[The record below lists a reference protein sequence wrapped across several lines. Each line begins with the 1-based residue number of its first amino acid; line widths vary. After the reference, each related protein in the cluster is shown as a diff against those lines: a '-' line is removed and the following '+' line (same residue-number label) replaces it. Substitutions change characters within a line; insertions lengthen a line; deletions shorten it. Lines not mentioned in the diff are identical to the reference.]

1 MQMFDTHALNV
12 CPWIELNVLFP
23 LVGQAILVY
32 LINNSMFVVAS
43 HRGNLQVNLRSSG
56 IQLFPYGLMVMLA
69 TINYFTHIVW
79 EWICKCL

>member
-12 CPWIELNVLFP
+12 CTWIELNVLFL

-43 HRGNLQVNLRSSG
+43 HRGNLQQSSG
-56 IQLFPYGLMVMLA
+56 
-69 TINYFTHIVW
+69 
-79 EWICKCL
+79 